1 MPPFCKFARYR
12 IPLFHWLR
20 KFKTA
25 FMTGQS
31 LALLMQ
37 ARYFVWLSW
46 QRVQELNLPRRE
58 TNWTGDRCA
67 FRFVWKCLSIWSS
80 IQRAENMSEGAV
92 PITEEIEELKK
103 KLALLGKP
111 WSTTFSG
118 EVWGFRW
125 FGPIC
130 WTVSLMAT
138 SWPNLASVQLSAFL
152 GRFSK
157 MMKDRNTLIKLMLY
171 FKCKLT

>member
-1 MPPFCKFARYR
+1 
-12 IPLFHWLR
+12 
-20 KFKTA
+20 
-25 FMTGQS
+25 MTGQS
-31 LALLMQ
+31 LSPVDAGALFCMVVLTTDSR
-37 ARYFVWLSW
+37 AD
-46 QRVQELNLPRRE
+46 LPRRE
-58 TNWTGDRCA
+58 TNWTGDRCS

-157 MMKDRNTLIKLMLY
+157 MMKDRNTLFKLMLY